1 MNEMIALYKP
11 SLISSDVM
19 VDQRR
24 KNNALIDDFIGE
36 WNGVQFENHGV
47 PFSFPYIEDETKV
60 LGGSQVLLSSPNEKY
75 KKWTVNYEDDE
86 VDVTNHHTFTI
97 DPSMQTLTSQF
108 EYTYSG
114 VSVINSNENTSS
126 SEGLIQF
133 KDPWLIDYPDS
144 LYGYNLRNRGM
155 DDAGPDKLEFKS
167 RPSPFY
173 PDSSTSYNGDVYQGV
188 FLLQTPDL
196 NDPGKPYYSV
206 KATSPQPLYVQGKNR
221 QFYFH
226 KWEGTGASFQSSAN
240 LETPV
245 VFNQANATVKA
256 VMKGTQLSSMHAT
269 YNKNNQRK
277 FVRSANGDLWN
288 LYESMGSTW
297 LERSSDNGNTWDL
310 AKEYHPNFPQFPH
323 IFTDSNMKNA
333 SICLSP
339 DGDKIGVAYQEYNEY
354 ENKNRISIDL
364 YNIETSNLL
373 EYVGSYTIRGDA
385 YGNDYIAST
394 SATPVISSGS
404 FYGVEVYHVAWVG
417 SNGTESG
424 IYYSCIHSSM
434 NLLGSVTKIPN
445 TNSDSQNPTIA
456 SKNNDVDLL
465 AHIAWQQGW
474 SYIQYS
480 RMGVYS
486 GWSGYFNV
494 VDNFATISTGDG
506 FPTNFYP
513 SITTSSSGYP
523 IVAWVG
529 TPYYNSSYT
538 KIIRRTKS
546 SSGWS
551 STFGQY
557 GSNTPLYPQIN
568 MAGTMD
574 ITAWTESSGAVK
586 FLRWNSVWSF
596 GTSGRYIQLANAPDL
611 NTMYG
616 SVLNT
621 TSSPYPFTTTT
632 SVGTTYKV
640 SAASFNQGRG
650 VVAREDTT
658 QFFFVMGDVSLNGG
672 NIGFVELPDTLIIK
686 KK

>member
-1 MNEMIALYKP
+1 
-11 SLISSDVM
+11 
-19 VDQRR
+19 
-24 KNNALIDDFIGE
+24 
-36 WNGVQFENHGV
+36 
-47 PFSFPYIEDETKV
+47 
-60 LGGSQVLLSSPNEKY
+60 
-75 KKWTVNYEDDE
+75 
-86 VDVTNHHTFTI
+86 
-97 DPSMQTLTSQF
+97 
-108 EYTYSG
+108 
-114 VSVINSNENTSS
+114 
-126 SEGLIQF
+126 
-133 KDPWLIDYPDS
+133 
-144 LYGYNLRNRGM
+144 
-155 DDAGPDKLEFKS
+155 
-167 RPSPFY
+167 
-173 PDSSTSYNGDVYQGV
+173 
-188 FLLQTPDL
+188 
-196 NDPGKPYYSV
+196 
-206 KATSPQPLYVQGKNR
+206 
-221 QFYFH
+221 
-226 KWEGTGASFQSSAN
+226 
-240 LETPV
+240 
-245 VFNQANATVKA
+245 
-256 VMKGTQLSSMHAT
+256 GTQLSSMHAT

-658 QFFFVMGDVSLNGG
+658 QFFFIMGDVSLNGG
-672 NIGFVELPDTLIIK
+672 NIGFSELPDTLIIK
-686 KK
+686 KKKELEDYLLTEAFQFSNSDELMLSLYLGVSDSIAANSIIGKNKNVNFSFELIEDGTNKVLGKYENFVHKKDAIINNETKSYKINGKGIGNKLVRLKMVLNTNIDGEFTLLDVRDNQKVLAKTNDNDAESISYAGDLEIKDYALAQNYPNPRLRYS